1 MSRSPA
7 VAEWVVN
14 SSPLISLA
22 KIGRLDLIQ
31 NPARQLLIPRAVADE
46 IRQGPFDDP
55 ARRAV
60 DGELRAFV
68 HDAVTDED
76 VLAWS
81 LGAGESAVLS
91 LARSRDSIAVLD
103 DFEARSAARV
113 FGIPC
118 TGTLGVVIQAA
129 KEGRIPSATPW
140 IRALR
145 AAGLRL
151 SDQAVAGAL
160 RAALGED
167 WQASEP

>member
-1 MSRSPA
+1 MPDWIINA
-7 VAEWVVN
+7 
-14 SSPLISLA
+14 SPLISLA

-31 NPARQLLIPRAVADE
+31 SPTRQLLIPRAVAAE
-46 IRQGPFDDP
+46 IRQGPSDDP
-55 ARRAV
+55 ARKAI
-60 DGELRAFV
+60 DTELKTMIFDV
-68 HDAVTDED
+68 VTDED

-91 LARSRDSIAVLD
+91 LARSRDSVAVID
-103 DFEARSAARV
+103 DYEARSAARV

-118 TGTLGVVIQAA
+118 TGTLGIVIQAA
-129 KEGRIPSATPW
+129 KEGRIPSAAPW

-160 RAALGED
+160 KTALGED
-167 WQASEP
+167 WPAGGGEP